1 MVKTNF
7 SAIFTVIEQN
17 DKIRLIT
24 RNNAGRHCWDIS
36 PADDHTKTVVDEN
49 LEDVTKPETQVE
61 QKTTQPN
68 PVTRAEISGHLN
80 DQLWSSEA
88 NQRQII
94 DNTILPK
101 CDVPLEVIFDKL

>member
-1 MVKTNF
+1 M
-7 SAIFTVIEQN
+7 
-17 DKIRLIT
+17 IT

-36 PADDHTKTVVDEN
+36 PAEDHTTTVDDEDP
-49 LEDVTKPETQVE
+49 EDVTKPETQVE
-61 QKTTQPN
+61 QTTTQPS

-94 DNTILPK
+94 DNTSLPK
-101 CDVPLEVIFDKL
+101 CDVPLEVRLMGKSGNQV